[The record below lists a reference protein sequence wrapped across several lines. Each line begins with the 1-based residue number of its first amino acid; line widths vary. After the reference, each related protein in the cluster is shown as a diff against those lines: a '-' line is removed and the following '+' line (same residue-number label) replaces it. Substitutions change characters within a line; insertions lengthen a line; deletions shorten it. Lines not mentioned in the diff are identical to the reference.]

1 MDKKNKE
8 IRIELDEPISV
19 PEYGEGI
26 ADTNISRE
34 AYEQMKYFNPSR
46 IRSQDEEEE

>member
-1 MDKKNKE
+1 MDKKSKE
-8 IRIELDEPISV
+8 IRIDLDEPIST

-34 AYEQMKYFNPSR
+34 AYEHMKYFNPSR
-46 IRSQDEEEE
+46 IRSRDEDE